1 MRWLDEE
8 MRGPVRATTLYL
20 PAGDA
25 GPLEAVLEVPP
36 SPRGLVLFAHG
47 SGSSRHSP
55 RNRAVAALLHEAG
68 IATLLVDL
76 LSEREG
82 LSSNRVFDIGLLA
95 RRLQAVTAWVSGRA
109 DLADLPLGYFGAS
122 TGAAAALQAAAEAGP
137 AIAAVVC
144 RGGRIDLADA
154 AARARVTAPTLCI
167 VGALDSTVLE
177 LNATA
182 LRDMRAIR
190 ELVIVPGAGHL
201 FEEPGALHEVSR
213 LAGQWFA
220 RYFEAARR
228 RRERPSSAFAA
239 ASINLLHN

>member
-1 MRWLDEE
+1 MRWLDEDP
-8 MRGPVRATTLYL
+8 RAPVRATTLYL

-25 GPLEAVLEVPP
+25 GLLAAMLEVPP
-36 SPRGLVLFAHG
+36 AARGVVLFAQG

-76 LSEREG
+76 LSERES
-82 LSSNRVFDIGLLA
+82 LSRDRVFDIALLA
-95 RRLQAVTAWVSGRA
+95 RRLQAVTAWVGSRA
-109 DLADLPLGYFGAS
+109 DLAELPLGYFGAS
-122 TGAAAALQAAAEAGP
+122 TGAAAALQAAAEAGN
-137 AIAAVVC
+137 AVDAVVC
-144 RGGRIDLADA
+144 RGGRIDLVDSAV
-154 AARARVTAPTLCI
+154 RARVSAPTLCI
-167 VGALDSTVLE
+167 VGALDREVLE
-177 LNATA
+177 LNADA

-220 RYFEAARR
+220 RYFEAARL
-228 RRERPSSAFAA
+228 RRERPSAAFAA
-239 ASINLLHN
+239 ASINLLRN